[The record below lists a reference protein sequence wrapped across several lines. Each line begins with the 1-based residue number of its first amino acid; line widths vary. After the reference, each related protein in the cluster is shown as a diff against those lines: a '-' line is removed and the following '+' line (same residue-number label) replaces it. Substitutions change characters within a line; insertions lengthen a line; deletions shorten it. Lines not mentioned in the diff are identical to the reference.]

1 MSIAKRYQGF
11 LAQYFIERDKERGLS
26 CAYGVR
32 KMGDMPLY
40 LVKTAPIVRFDRK
53 NHHLLTPYG
62 SYSLGELITDPQEQ
76 CFYKQMFGYN
86 KVYFLDDFIPSVPL
100 SVTIH

>member
-1 MSIAKRYQGF
+1 MTIAKRYQGF
-11 LAQYFIERDKERGLS
+11 LAQYFLERDKERGLS
-26 CAYGVR
+26 CAYGLR

-53 NHHLLTPYG
+53 NYRLLTHYG
-62 SYSLGELITDPQEQ
+62 SYSLGELITDPEEQ
-76 CFYKQMFGYN
+76 CFYKHMLGHK
-86 KVYFLDDFIPSVPL
+86 KVYFLDDFIASVPL